1 MCNTCSY
8 TTILANSLNSYIE
21 GVVRGYRNA
30 LLTSQNYSNLT
41 QCETIDGKLRCDGAL
56 VGTI

>member
-1 MCNTCSY
+1 LTSS
-8 TTILANSLNSYIE
+8 ASYIE

-41 QCETIDGKLRCDGAL
+41 QCENIDGMPAPIPPPLTRP
-56 VGTI
+56 

>member
-1 MCNTCSY
+1 MYSTRSQ
-8 TTILANSLNSYIE
+8 ILMHTDRLDSYIE

-41 QCETIDGKLRCDGAL
+41 QCETIDGKPCCSAFICHD
-56 VGTI
+56 